1 LTHNANVATLTSL
14 KNWANWV
21 TQQTKTEQ
29 GSLTMGYT
37 VNEMSEYQRIG
48 TAEQQHDHNGNRT
61 DDGQKHYQFTTF

>member
-1 LTHNANVATLTSL
+1 
-14 KNWANWV
+14 
-21 TQQTKTEQ
+21 
-29 GSLTMGYT
+29 MGYT